1 MYNEL
6 VLNTPRSQMNSNP
19 FATPRQPNK
28 FALFVK
34 ENFKKVKD
42 GQRFA
47 TQGEIMKELSKMFK
61 ELNPK

>member
-1 MYNEL
+1 
-6 VLNTPRSQMNSNP
+6 MNSNP